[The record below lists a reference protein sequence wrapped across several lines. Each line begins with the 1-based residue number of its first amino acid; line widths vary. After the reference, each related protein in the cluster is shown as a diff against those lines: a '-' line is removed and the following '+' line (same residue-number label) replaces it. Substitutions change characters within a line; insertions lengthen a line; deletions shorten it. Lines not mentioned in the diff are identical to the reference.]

1 MPATGFGKMPAAW
14 GDPRYLIQ
22 TMLAA
27 GLGIALFCGGFLLAG
42 VVPFK
47 NWNLMSNF
55 LATSLFA
62 VPLIV
67 ALFRLGRIGWVGALI
82 VGGGMTVAH
91 LDATAAT
98 IANYDM
104 GPLEVCF
111 FGDVAKCKADYARDK
126 AVHDPIGKVS
136 ARNAGAQG
144 GALGAAFTFAFIAT
158 LAPGLRD
165 RRHLALYAVATLAL
179 AALGWVGFSGTL
191 PEDSEH
197 ANLEWVLKL
206 YLPWQLALSLAIVMA
221 FKDHK
226 AERLARS

>member
-1 MPATGFGKMPAAW
+1 MSPVASENAS
-14 GDPRYLIQ
+14 RYLVT

-27 GLGIALFCGGFLLAG
+27 GLGIALFCGGFLIAG
-42 VVPFK
+42 ALPLK
-47 NWNLMSNF
+47 DWNIMSNF
-55 LATSLFA
+55 LAT
-62 VPLIV
+62 PLYAIPLVV
-67 ALFRLGRIGWVGALI
+67 ALYRLGRVGWVGAL
-82 VGGGMTVAH
+82 VVVGGMTVAH
-91 LDATAAT
+91 FDATAAT
-98 IANYDM
+98 IANYDV
-104 GPLEVCF
+104 GPIEVCF
-111 FGDVAKCKADYARDK
+111 FGDVAKCKADYAREK

-165 RRHLALYAVATLAL
+165 RRHLALYAVATVAL

-206 YLPWQLALSLAIVMA
+206 YLPWQLVLSMAIVMA
-221 FKDHK
+221 FKDHM
-226 AERLARS
+226 AERFAAS